1 MGFRNSILAGLTLI
15 REAIRSQNYQPGVDG
30 WAINADGTAE
40 FSDLTVRSSNGSGDT
55 IELVNGEV
63 LVYDSGVLVGKLSA
77 SIPGLLIGQDT
88 LPQVYVYSV
97 AGIGR
102 VEFDANSPAAGIR
115 SALTMAIFDSG
126 LPTENLSL
134 QLQGPG
140 VTGATDRVEF
150 LLDSQNTDGSSQANI
165 VGRVASGPSLFVW
178 DRTGGGSFVRWV
190 VTPPAGALSALSVI
204 ADGAHTGALVQVSKS
219 GLNRFLVNRDG
230 HLSVLPNGSASFA
243 GIFMDT
249 DNTQTAP
256 LMRLMRDGADRHVV
270 DREGVLTTYGGNA
283 FTSWTPVVSGGGT
296 ATFTAIDGFYQ
307 RVGKMVF
314 VQAYFSV
321 NAAGSGATNVTMTL
335 PVIPWRGGGV
345 GSRRQNLP
353 GGARDGAVAGAGPI
367 SGLVF
372 GGGAGANLDR
382 IVNSA
387 GTDVTG
393 AMLTASSIWTFEGWI
408 RED

>member
-15 REAIRSQNYQPGVDG
+15 REAIRSQNYEEGVEG

-55 IELVNGEV
+55 IELANGEV
-63 LVYDSGVLVGKLSA
+63 LVYDGGVLVGKLSA
-77 SIPGLLIGQDT
+77 SIPGLLVGRDT

-115 SALTMAIFDSG
+115 SALTMAIFG
-126 LPTENLSL
+126 AGTPTENISL

-140 VTGATDRVEF
+140 VTGATDRVEL
-150 LLDSQNTDGSSQANI
+150 LLDSQNADGSSQANM
-165 VGRVASGPSLFVW
+165 VARIAAGGPNLFVF
-178 DRTGGGSFVRWV
+178 DRTGGASFVRWV
-190 VTPPAGALSALSVI
+190 VAPPAGSSSALSVQ
-204 ADGAHTGALVQVSKS
+204 AQSGHTGALVQVSKS
-219 GLNRFLVNRDG
+219 GLNRLLVNPDG
-230 HLSVLPNGSASFA
+230 HLSLLPNGSASFA
-243 GIFMDT
+243 VMYAET
-249 DNTQTAP
+249 DLNQTAP
-256 LMRLMRDGADRHVV
+256 YQRYVRDGNNMFVTDAAGVV
-270 DREGVLTTYGGNA
+270 QTYGANA
-283 FTSWTPVVSGGGT
+283 FTTWTPTISGGGS
-296 ATFTAIDGFYQ
+296 ATFTARDGFMQ

-321 NAAGSGATNVTMTL
+321 NAAGSGSTVVTMSL
-335 PVIPWRGGGV
+335 PISPWRGGV
-345 GSRRQNLP
+345 NSRRQNLP
-353 GGARDGAVAGAGPI
+353 GGARDGSVAGAGPI

-372 GGGAGANLDR
+372 GGGSGAVIDR

-393 AMLTASSIWTFEGWI
+393 AMLTAGSVWTFEGWL